1 MQSRYSVATFHKND
15 ISKEKRSEMDDAGRR
30 EPWNRTK
37 VMARVEEERLTE
49 RVRTWRS
56 EILYEF
62 RNLK

>member
-1 MQSRYSVATFHKND
+1 
-15 ISKEKRSEMDDAGRR
+15 MDDAGRR

-62 RNLK
+62 RDLK